1 MKTAQYSHHF
11 GGNVISPNIKEP
23 LLNFIENLPFVIAP
37 STSTELR
44 RTILDELQNNQGWSN
59 EVKIQYQQGLTITS
73 LKENVG
79 LCIQTG
85 NMSRFY
91 ADLLKLQALFLKDKI
106 NSAIFMI
113 PTKKAASILGDN
125 YAHSERL
132 IRELQLFKHI
142 ITIPIL
148 VLSIE

>member
-1 MKTAQYSHHF
+1 MKTYIHAHHF
-11 GGNVISPNIKEP
+11 GDKVISNHIKEP
-23 LLNFIENLPFVIAP
+23 LIGFMDNLSFKIAP
-37 STSTELR
+37 RTSPELR
-44 RTILDELQNNQGWSN
+44 TTILNELQNNQGWSSV
-59 EVKIQYQQGLTITS
+59 VKIQYQQGLTITS
-73 LKENVG
+73 VKQNTG

-106 NSAIFMI
+106 DSAIFII

-125 YAHSERL
+125 IAHSERL
-132 IRELQLFKHI
+132 IRELRLFKHI

-148 VLSIE
+148 ILSIE